1 MRTLHRLNHLLVLLM
16 LLSASACDRNDSAP
30 KSATA
35 PLVGSLSLSGSS
47 TMAPLMQ
54 AVAARFGQ
62 LHPGVSFDIQG
73 GGSNRGIDD
82 AHSAKV
88 DIGMVSKALVQD
100 RELIG
105 IAIARDGGAILL
117 HRDNPVTQLS
127 DDQVRAIF
135 TGRLK
140 NWKAVGG
147 ADAPIHVID
156 RDTQRGIRE
165 LFLHYFKLTTD
176 ALRAGAVGGDNAATL
191 QLLRA
196 QPAGIVFFSVGE
208 GERRIAAGE
217 PIKLL
222 PAGGVAASRQS
233 IQKGD
238 YPITRPL
245 TLVTRGLP
253 QGLAKT
259 FIAYARSPAV
269 HDLLEQYEF
278 VPYLD

>member
-1 MRTLHRLNHLLVLLM
+1 MPTKRWLYPLLVLFM
-16 LLSASACDRNDSAP
+16 LLLASACQRDDAAP
-30 KSATA
+30 KNATA
-35 PLVGSLSLSGSS
+35 PLAGSLRLSGSS

-54 AVAARFGQ
+54 AIAARFSA
-62 LHPGVSFDIQG
+62 LHPGVHFAIES

-82 AHSAKV
+82 LRSGKV
-88 DIGMVSKALVQD
+88 DIGMASKALPAD
-100 RELIG
+100 KELTG
-105 IAIARDGGAILL
+105 IAIARDGGGILL
-117 HRDNPVTQLS
+117 QRDNPVTQLT
-127 DDQVRAIF
+127 DEQLRAIF

-156 RDTQRGIRE
+156 RDARRGLRE
-165 LFLHYFKLTTD
+165 LFLHHYQLAAAD
-176 ALRAGAVGGDNAATL
+176 LRADAVGGDNDPTIE
-191 QLLRA
+191 LLRA
-196 QPAGIVFFSVGE
+196 QPGGIVFFSIGE
-208 GERRIAAGE
+208 AERRIAAGE
-217 PIKLL
+217 PVKLL
-222 PAGGVAASRQS
+222 PAGGVAASRQN

-245 TLVTRGLP
+245 TLITRGLP

-259 FIAYARSPAV
+259 FIDYARSPAV